1 VVGQNTSIP
10 LSSGRSAYRYYLV
23 WITTLGGHEQLS
35 IDEIALYT
43 YRRGR

>member
-10 LSSGRSAYRYYLV
+10 LTGRNRRYRYYLV
-23 WITTLGGHEQLS
+23 WITNLGGHEQLS

-43 YRRGR
+43 FR